1 MWIKDTTLNI
11 ESPDE
16 DNNYNVWLNAR
27 VGNPDGEQPIDKI
40 IVKAVFLDGDDR
52 IIYSDRRELDVYI
65 DPGEAQDLSVK
76 CFIWSISGLRRAA
89 PSRISYYIEAYTAV
103 ASAAALS
110 LGGKNV
116 DVASLRYRDGSLDI
130 KNITL
135 TAGEEVDGDVKVGI
149 AVVAQNQTGADAL
162 LAYKIEVKDRR
173 LNVAHELSGEQHIS
187 DSCTEIAE
195 SSGYINPNVL
205 KSASFELIA
214 NAFFRIHSTTIEMSA
229 EG

>member
-1 MWIKDTTLNI
+1 MWIKDTTLNV

-16 DNNYNVWLNAR
+16 DNNFNVWLNAR
-27 VGNPDGEQPIDKI
+27 VGNPDGEQTIDKI
-40 IVKAVFLDGDDR
+40 LIKAVFLDSDDR
-52 IIYSDRRELDVYI
+52 IIHSDRVDVDVYI
-65 DPGEAQDLSVK
+65 DPGESQDLSVK
-76 CFIWSISGLRRAA
+76 CFIWSTSGLRSGAL
-89 PSRISYYIEAYTAV
+89 SRISYYIEAYTAV

-130 KNITL
+130 KNVTL
-135 TAGEEVDGDVKVGI
+135 TAREEVDGDVKVGI

-173 LNVAHELSGEQHIS
+173 LNVAHELSGEQHVS
-187 DSCTEIAE
+187 DGCTEIAE
-195 SSGYINPNVL
+195 SGGYINANVL
-205 KSASFELIA
+205 KKASFELIA
-214 NAFFRIHSTTIEMSA
+214 NAFFRIHSATVEMSV